1 MRLMRLPALAFVFLF
16 LAAMG
21 NRPSLPEK
29 DLVRFSG
36 LKETYGIDEKIVLN
50 LESLSDQTLRY
61 SCYVGFWDDEG
72 KWHEITYV
80 CEGPPLEKLRYHI
93 YELKAF
99 AKKQTFW
106 NFDKGWA
113 ERAGGKPFRFRLD
126 FYYGE
131 FPINPYARV
140 YSEKFQF
147 KQE

>member
-29 DLVRFSG
+29 DLVRLSG

-99 AKKQTFW
+99 A
-106 NFDKGWA
+106 
-113 ERAGGKPFRFRLD
+113 
-126 FYYGE
+126 
-131 FPINPYARV
+131 
-140 YSEKFQF
+140 
-147 KQE
+147 